1 MGYSERIKD
10 LRTEKGLTQKELAS
24 LLQLTANSICEWEKG
39 RCSPGIE
46 HLMQLS
52 KIFECSIDYI
62 VGNSDDFGVIS
73 LQPKST
79 TLPLSTDEQELL
91 KDYRSLAPYLQ
102 EMLRATIQTWK
113 GTVEKIETSKNRR
126 A

>member
-10 LRTEKGLTQKELAS
+10 LRTEKGLTQKELAAQ
-24 LLQLTANSICEWEKG
+24 LQLSANSICEWEKG

-46 HLMQLS
+46 HLLQLS

-79 TLPLSTDEQELL
+79 TSSLTKDEQELL
-91 KDYRSLAPYLQ
+91 NDYRSLAPYLQ
-102 EMLRATIQTWK
+102 EHLFLLY
-113 GTVEKIETSKNRR
+113 
-126 A
+126 